1 MKSYKDLDIYKESK
15 RLAIEI
21 HKISLSLPK
30 FELYEEGSQ
39 IRRSTKSVTSSIVVG
54 YGRRRYKADFIKY
67 LTFSQSECDET
78 ILHLD
83 FLYETGSFTDQIKYS
98 QLKEDYDLLSRR
110 INKFIQWVEDNLNE
124 FNSKP
129 ETSNQ

>member
-1 MKSYKDLDIYKESK
+1 MKSYKDLDVYKESK

-21 HKISLSLPK
+21 HRVSLSLPK

-39 IRRSTKSVTSSIVVG
+39 IRRPSKAVTTAIVEG
-54 YGRRRYKADFIKY
+54 YGTRKYKADFIRVLIY
-67 LTFSQSECDET
+67 SQSECDET

-83 FLYETGSFTDQIKYS
+83 FLYETESFKNLNLYT
-98 QLKEDYDLLSRR
+98 QLKSDYEALSKR
-110 INKFIQWVEDNLNE
+110 INSFIKWVEENWND
-124 FNSKP
+124 FNKP